1 MSVLEAG
8 MLICFGASWPFAIA
22 KTVRTKTVHG
32 KSRMFLGLIL
42 TGYGLGVLHKY
53 YHNPDLVMFLYV
65 FNFLMVLTEFIL
77 CFVYARSTEGTVLDD
92 DEVVDEMFDDPVLL
106 QEGRHR

>member
-1 MSVLEAG
+1 MSLLEAG
-8 MLICFGASWPFAIA
+8 MLVCFGASWPFAIA

-53 YHNPDLVMFLYV
+53 FHSPDKVMFLYV
-65 FNFLMVLTEFIL
+65 FNFLMVLTEFVL
-77 CFVYARSTEGTVLDD
+77 CFVYANRPDVKVLDD
-92 DEVVDEMFDDPVLL
+92 EESLDEMF
-106 QEGRHR
+106 EFERGGSSA